1 MAARGIIQR
10 GGLRVENSKS
20 ECYVIFQ
27 YLTIFRL
34 NHKDEQVNTIKDIIA
49 FYFENHRTET
59 QRVGKM
65 IRFLNVKSAG
75 K

>member
-1 MAARGIIQR
+1 MAARDIAQP
-10 GGLRVENSKS
+10 GGLRVEDSRY
-20 ECYVIFQ
+20 ECYVTFQ
-27 YLTIFRL
+27 YLTTFRL
-34 NHKDEQVNTIKDIIA
+34 HHRAEQVNTIKDIIS
-49 FYFENHRTET
+49 FYFENHKTET